1 MTRRISWLVVA
12 TTSAVVVSFVIPLC
26 LLVRTLAEDR
36 AMAAADQ
43 QTRNVAIL
51 LATVPDD
58 DRLGSLL
65 DGLVSTQETT
75 TSVLTASG
83 TQLGGGSDMT
93 QDPDVAR
100 ALAGEAFRATDTDG
114 GVVLLPVVVGDGT
127 AVIRTTV
134 ESEELRNGVARAWAG
149 IVALGVA
156 LMLASVVIAR
166 RLGRRV
172 SQPVRDVAAVAHRL
186 RDGDLSARA
195 SVHGTE
201 ETQEL
206 ARALNGLAE
215 RTTEL
220 LAAERAVV
228 GDLSHRLRTPVTA
241 LRLDAETVPDPAL
254 QSRLQGHIAV
264 LQRTID
270 AIVREARRPV
280 RTDLS
285 ARCDAAEVVAR
296 RLAFWA
302 PLADDQGRSWRAE
315 VPGGP
320 LPVALAEDDL
330 ADLVDV
336 LVDNVFA
343 HTPEGTAVELGL
355 TVVGEEAVL
364 TVADHGPGFPSDAPG
379 PEGRVERPG
388 STGLGLDIAARTAS
402 GAGGALVRAAGPTG
416 GALVEVRLPLLPE

>member
-93 QDPDVAR
+93 QDPDA
-100 ALAGEAFRATDTDG
+100 DG